1 LLAADV
7 TGKIIE
13 WNMSSRTYE
22 IEYLADPENSG
33 KTAIIPSG
41 VAYTSVADSFAVAY
55 HYPLDYPRQDEIA
68 IFEIGTVEP
77 VKKVSVEAG
86 FETDEMMIDR
96 SQDFIA
102 LVPVLGPRV
111 LIHSA
116 RDGEFI
122 KDLEF
127 PYPVSSF
134 AFNRARDEAVAAL
147 TDGSIYIFDLP
158 NFDIRKIMNFSD
170 IPIITKINI
179 APSGKLLAIGCD
191 SPQKTTLSGNKNE
204 IHVVDIEKNII
215 VRSARKT
222 ASDPLALEFGPTSAA
237 LLVGATS
244 QPQLSLWNLE
254 VPPQGEFFHG
264 LSQLGGSLNDIAFS
278 PAGNAIASAGDRNG
292 ELATSN
298 FTYAETDENDTLFS
312 IELPVLEYSVSSVP
326 SQYLGHHESLT
337 YTTAVCNIADVPLY
351 IDDAFFKT
359 GTHFS
364 AEYITIPDTLWPGEC
379 IDLVIDYK
387 PLIVGD
393 IADTLIFEACSND
406 IEMPVSS
413 KGLARNIDFFT
424 TKLEMGEV
432 CVGSETTK
440 SFKFLV
446 NKDPVPLHINQIK
459 ADENGVA
466 QFMVIQPLSDTLL
479 MPGEELTITVKFMPR
494 ESGHIDRVMEIFHS
508 GVPEYK
514 RSVDIHG
521 FGLGTIYDL
530 SHFDLRF
537 IPEVTD
543 REIEVINDS
552 KNVIYI
558 EEIIFDE
565 PGLLTILTPLP
576 LEIPAFGSE
585 TIRIRTNQTID
596 SESKMEIIA
605 GPCSISYD
613 VTFGPYSGTS
623 HVQIPEVNADP
634 RGNAVIPLNYAN
646 TDTAPYAGVR
656 PFRAE
661 FTMNPR
667 LFLPQTV
674 VSDYGTGELIRNDI
688 INDKRIIGIEVW
700 GDFPYEGVLAEVKGV
715 AGLAETDRSPIDFI
729 DESKF
734 WGVNVE
740 TTYESGMFI
749 LINVDDGRRIIQ
761 DNNLVLKTISPNPVS
776 DDFSVE
782 FESLESADATVIVYD
797 NLGNQLLSSGLIHAT
812 AGTNTLTMSAATIS
826 SGTYRVVVRRGVFSS
841 TKTIVIIR

>member
-1 LLAADV
+1 
-7 TGKIIE
+7 
-13 WNMSSRTYE
+13 
-22 IEYLADPENSG
+22 
-33 KTAIIPSG
+33 
-41 VAYTSVADSFAVAY
+41 
-55 HYPLDYPRQDEIA
+55 
-68 IFEIGTVEP
+68 
-77 VKKVSVEAG
+77 
-86 FETDEMMIDR
+86 
-96 SQDFIA
+96 
-102 LVPVLGPRV
+102 
-111 LIHSA
+111 
-116 RDGEFI
+116 
-122 KDLEF
+122 
-127 PYPVSSF
+127 
-134 AFNRARDEAVAAL
+134 
-147 TDGSIYIFDLP
+147 
-158 NFDIRKIMNFSD
+158 
-170 IPIITKINI
+170 
-179 APSGKLLAIGCD
+179 
-191 SPQKTTLSGNKNE
+191 
-204 IHVVDIEKNII
+204 
-215 VRSARKT
+215 
-222 ASDPLALEFGPTSAA
+222 
-237 LLVGATS
+237 
-244 QPQLSLWNLE
+244 
-254 VPPQGEFFHG
+254 
-264 LSQLGGSLNDIAFS
+264 
-278 PAGNAIASAGDRNG
+278 
-292 ELATSN
+292 
-298 FTYAETDENDTLFS
+298 
-312 IELPVLEYSVSSVP
+312 
-326 SQYLGHHESLT
+326 
-337 YTTAVCNIADVPLY
+337 
-351 IDDAFFKT
+351 
-359 GTHFS
+359 
-364 AEYITIPDTLWPGEC
+364 
-379 IDLVIDYK
+379 
-387 PLIVGD
+387 
-393 IADTLIFEACSND
+393 
-406 IEMPVSS
+406 
-413 KGLARNIDFFT
+413 
-424 TKLEMGEV
+424 
-432 CVGSETTK
+432 
-440 SFKFLV
+440 
-446 NKDPVPLHINQIK
+446 
-459 ADENGVA
+459 
-466 QFMVIQPLSDTLL
+466 MV
-479 MPGEELTITVKFMPR
+479 
-494 ESGHIDRVMEIFHS
+494 IFHS
-508 GVPEYK
+508 GVPEYN

-715 AGLAETDRSPIDFI
+715 AGLA
-729 DESKF
+729 
-734 WGVNVE
+734 
-740 TTYESGMFI
+740 
-749 LINVDDGRRIIQ
+749 
-761 DNNLVLKTISPNPVS
+761 